1 MSERQRCAETGHSD
15 RADLT
20 ARFDPL
26 QTLSIGIPDGA
37 KLVGAGTLGIK
48 EPARA
53 ADGNHGAQVFAQTCA
68 PCHGIDGLGHR
79 AATGAGYQFPPLWG
93 PDSFNNG
100 AGMSRLLTA
109 AAYAMHNMPIGTTF
123 SDPVLTEEEAYDVAA
138 YFIDRKRPEMANL
151 YKDFPVRLQK
161 PIDTPYGP
169 YADEF
174 SPEQHKFGPFEP
186 IRAKI
191 RELAAQSRTEKA
203 GEPDNGSAEPNRA
216 R

>member
-1 MSERQRCAETGHSD
+1 MSDGYRPASPTAPSSWVVAPYRLRSL
-15 RADLT
+15 RAPPT
-20 ARFDPL
+20 AVVARRFLPRHV
-26 QTLSIGIPDGA
+26 P
-37 KLVGAGTLGIK
+37 
-48 EPARA
+48 
-53 ADGNHGAQVFAQTCA
+53 
-68 PCHGIDGLGHR
+68 PCHGMDGLGQR
-79 AATGAGYQFPPLWG
+79 GATGAGYQFPPLWG

-123 SDPVLTEEEAYDVAA
+123 SAPVLTEEEAYDVAA
-138 YFIDRKRPEMANL
+138 YIVGQKRPEMASL
-151 YKDFPVRLQK
+151 DKDFPVQLQK

-169 YADEF
+169 YADQF

-186 IRAKI
+186 ICAKV

-203 GEPDNGSAEPNRA
+203 GEPDNGSAEPDRA